1 MRISDR
7 IIPVAL
13 FSVGLGLV
21 SAFGFEGSG
30 ARNGVG
36 PAVNVDTGSR
46 AALTAPA
53 LAPATPALAVPNVT
67 APGPQIG
74 APTMGTPTMGTATMG
89 APTMGNVAPLRN
101 PELKRSLTPVE
112 AFRSGTLALRA
123 GDTKAGIHAL
133 EYAAENGHALAE
145 WKLGRMYADG
155 DQVGRDDLRA
165 FDYFQDIVD
174 NHSDDTL
181 GTPQARFIANAYVA
195 LGGYFLNGIPNTPV
209 KPDALRA
216 RDLYAYAASYFGD
229 AEAQYRLGRMLLEGR
244 GGPRDPWQAGRWLK
258 LSADKGHY
266 KAQALLGDAL
276 FRGQGIPRQVPRGL
290 MYLTIAHDTAPQ
302 EKSVA
307 DLQAWAFA
315 TATDDERAMALSYLE
330 AWLKGRRD

>member
-7 IIPVAL
+7 LIPAAL
-13 FSVGLGLV
+13 FTVGLGLV
-21 SAFGFEGSG
+21 SAFGFEGTG
-30 ARNGVG
+30 ARDGMAPG
-36 PAVNVDTGSR
+36 MAPAAAVDTVPRSS
-46 AALTAPA
+46 
-53 LAPATPALAVPNVT
+53 TPALVPPMAIPNV
-67 APGPQIG
+67 PGGPIAG
-74 APTMGTPTMGTATMG
+74 SANAALPA
-89 APTMGNVAPLRN
+89 AKPLT
-101 PELKRSLTPVE
+101 RSLTPTHPLTPGE
-112 AFRSGTLALRA
+112 AFLNGTLALRA
-123 GDTKAGIHAL
+123 GDTQAGIHAL

-155 DQVGRDDLRA
+155 DHVGRDDLRA

-195 LGGYFLNGIPNTPV
+195 LGSYFLNGIPNSPV
-209 KPDALRA
+209 KANPLRA

-229 AEAQYRLGRMLLEGR
+229 AEAQYRLGRMLLEGQ

-266 KAQALLGDAL
+266 QAQALLGITM
-276 FRGQGIPRQVPRGL
+276 FRGDGIPRQAPRGL
-290 MYLTIAHDTAPQ
+290 MYLTIARDAAPLD
-302 EKSVA
+302 KSVA

-315 TATDDERAMALSYLE
+315 HATDDERAMALSFLE
-330 AWLKGRRD
+330 GWLKGRRD

>member
-7 IIPVAL
+7 LIPAAL
-13 FSVGLGLV
+13 FTVGLGLV
-21 SAFGFEGSG
+21 SAFGFEGTG
-30 ARNGVG
+30 ARDGMA
-36 PAVNVDTGSR
+36 PAAAVDTMPRS
-46 AALTAPA
+46 TAPA
-53 LAPATPALAVPNVT
+53 PGPVPPMAVPNV
-67 APGPQIG
+67 PGG
-74 APTMGTPTMGTATMG
+74 ANANLNASMPATRPLTRGLTPTR
-89 APTMGNVAPLRN
+89 P
-101 PELKRSLTPVE
+101 LTPGE
-112 AFRSGTLALRA
+112 AFLTGTEALRA
-123 GDTKAGIHAL
+123 GNTTAGIHAL

-155 DQVGRDDLRA
+155 DHVTRDDLRA

-195 LGGYFLNGIPNTPV
+195 LGGYFLNGIPNSPV

-229 AEAQYRLGRMLLEGR
+229 AEAQYRLGRMLLEGQ

-258 LSADKGHY
+258 LSADKGHTQ
-266 KAQALLGDAL
+266 AQVLLGMTMFKGD
-276 FRGQGIPRQVPRGL
+276 GIPRQAARGL
-290 MYLTIAHDTAPQ
+290 MYLTIARDTARQ
-302 EKSVA
+302 DKSIA

-315 TATDDERAMALSYLE
+315 NASDDERAMALTYLE
-330 AWLKGRRD
+330 GWTQGRRD